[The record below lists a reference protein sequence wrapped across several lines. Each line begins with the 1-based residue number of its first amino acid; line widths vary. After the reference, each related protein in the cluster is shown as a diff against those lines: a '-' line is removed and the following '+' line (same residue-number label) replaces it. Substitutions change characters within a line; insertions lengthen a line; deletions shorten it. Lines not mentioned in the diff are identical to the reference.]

1 MLGRHQQYGT
11 AKQQQGLT
19 LIGLLMVSGVLVGI
33 ALVVMKVFP
42 AFTEYFSVRTVIHA
56 MNKESLN
63 TMSKKE
69 IMDSFNKR
77 ASTSY
82 VDVVTGKDLTIDKDS
97 TGETVVSVQYQVLKP
112 LAGNVSIL
120 LDFSASSADK

>member
-1 MLGRHQQYGT
+1 MLDRHQQFGT

-42 AFTEYFSVRTVIHA
+42 AYTEYFSVRTVIHA

-82 VDVVTGKDLTIDKDS
+82 VDVVTGKDLTIDKGS
-97 TGETVVSVQYQVLKP
+97 AGETVVSVQYQVLKP